1 VVEIEVPGIG
11 ILENPVVHASSLVER
26 SAVDV

>member
-11 ILENPVVHASSLVER
+11 ILSNPVVQASTLMER
-26 SAVDV
+26 SSEHG